1 MAHVYPFAGQRV
13 FPSRF
18 KHGSS
23 AVATPSVIQE
33 SVAGDIIMKMRST
46 LPIPPPR
53 KFVPVE
59 NYPDYVNDLKRN
71 GTSDEEAAIIYEK
84 HRLAMEE
91 FPVKKKEVKVKRVVM
106 PIVPVSLIMLIDE
119 QNGKVGVKLDAATW
133 PMHQKY
139 FAKAIK
145 PPQGVYVRSLVK
157 AGHTEETCLK
167 VIAKY
172 QWYIDNAQAMHDEL
186 ERVWPSSKSK
196 KTAIVKK
203 VLKAVKKL

>member
-1 MAHVYPFAGQRV
+1 MAHVYPFASQRV

-23 AVATPSVIQE
+23 AVATPCVVQE

-59 NYPDYVNDLKRN
+59 NYPDYVNDLKRH

-91 FPVKKKEVKVKRVVM
+91 FPAKKVESIVKRVVQ
-106 PIVPVSLIMLIDE
+106 PIMPVSLILFVGDTI
-119 QNGKVGVKLDAATW
+119 GVKLDTVTW
-133 PMHQKY
+133 TMHQKY
-139 FAKAIK
+139 FAKGIK
-145 PPQGVYVRSLVK
+145 PPQGVYVRSLLK
-157 AGHTEETCLK
+157 AGHTEETCTK

-172 QWYIDNAQAMHDEL
+172 KWYVDNEKAMHDEL

-196 KTAIVKK
+196 KTEIAKK